1 MAKVKETSSSF
12 ANELKAVLLQGLK
25 QAGIPAKVEIQ
36 RIPSTRLHRV
46 LVVSRQFEHLRHS
59 ECQDLVWRIVGEH
72 FKSFEDQLKISMIWT
87 LPPERGGAAMRRD
100 LMTPLTKK
108 RARSA

>member
-1 MAKVKETSSSF
+1 MAKVKESASSF
-12 ANELKAVLLQGLK
+12 VERLRDVLFHGLK
-25 QAGIPAKVEIQ
+25 QAGIPAKIDIQ

-46 LVVSRQFEHLRHS
+46 LVVSRQFERLRPS
-59 ECQDLVWRIVGEH
+59 ECQDLVWRIVGQH
-72 FKSFEDQLKISMIWT
+72 FDHDDQLRISMIWT
-87 LPPERGGAAMRRD
+87 LPPERDGYDMAKD